1 MGNTAGP
8 RRSVLADLRYSQESV
23 CRVQA
28 PRCSFKDAVGHTR
41 ISLSPGY
48 WSDCYRLRSADSSR
62 LCLIPTPNRRESIS
76 GTNANV
82 EVGICLHF
90 QRIPHLCSSQRPVTR
105 ARANMTMSGGPYTED
120 NGAGDSSRPLHN
132 SKRQTQRR
140 EAVGV
145 GAVGGGGGESNSPSK
160 KRLPGYTTGLV
171 GFHYVAWPSSADRVG
186 SSHPA
191 FVFLELRQ
199 LSLKAP
205 RHFGA
210 HSQPTGERLG

>member
-1 MGNTAGP
+1 M
-8 RRSVLADLRYSQESV
+8 
-23 CRVQA
+23 
-28 PRCSFKDAVGHTR
+28 
-41 ISLSPGY
+41 
-48 WSDCYRLRSADSSR
+48 
-62 LCLIPTPNRRESIS
+62 
-76 GTNANV
+76 
-82 EVGICLHF
+82 
-90 QRIPHLCSSQRPVTR
+90 
-105 ARANMTMSGGPYTED
+105 
-120 NGAGDSSRPLHN
+120 SRPRIGQDTCPTRRPHPSEPLVHLFQPAVTHAWN
-132 SKRQTQRR
+132 GKHGQDGRTVVPPGNLSVGDRCKLAHEWKRRTQRQ
-140 EAVGV
+140 EAVSV